1 MENSAASPVTQGHV
15 SRRPL
20 SIRFADWGYQHASR
34 ADFAIRH
41 LNLSIPAGQHV
52 LLLGA
57 SGIGKSTLMEVLA
70 GLLGAPNT
78 GAEQGSSR
86 QGQASPE
93 SRTAP
98 EEPIEDDEGGICEG
112 SILIDGQPISRSR
125 GQCAL
130 VMQDPD
136 SQMILQRVGDTVAF
150 GLENQGVAEDQ
161 IWPRVRAAMEA
172 VGLGQMELHRSTA
185 HLSGGQMQRIALAG
199 ALCMNPGV
207 LLLDEPTANI
217 DPDGVK
223 QVVRTVRDVAAR
235 EPMTTVLVEHR
246 AEPWLDFIDRV
257 VVLGRREGAGTDRSA
272 HVVADGTPDE
282 VFTDESLDFDALGV
296 WVPAKYAIGRRQQ
309 ADVRARF
316 IQRRRRAAQKASGE
330 SGKVSGFKAADSQV
344 LETAQDLSIGHAQPV
359 ASGINCAF
367 RAGRIT
373 TIQGR
378 NGAGKST
385 FALTTAGLL
394 PQISGAVIAAPSLAG
409 ADASGAA
416 LPADPHD
423 WDSKD
428 LAQRISYVFQNPEHQ
443 FVTSSVEQEVTLGLR
458 GKGEGEAEAAES
470 ARKLLA
476 RFGLERE
483 AHANPYTLSGGE
495 KRRLTVAAALASSP
509 QVLLLDEPTF
519 GQDRTTWIEIVGMMR
534 GIADSGVAVIAI
546 THDEDFA
553 AIADET
559 IYLRAHENADDCAT
573 TGERPEAAHSRPAAG
588 GATTIEV
595 TDQSER
601 VEPAKPA
608 SRSKYL
614 ASLNPA
620 IRILGAILLS
630 IPLFFSLDPVSAGSA
645 LAMEFIVFALI
656 GFSPWRVLRSTWPIL
671 AMAPWTFLAVM
682 LYGKQG
688 GAVYAAW
695 GMIHITQHSLWLA
708 LATFLRVLA
717 VGIPAVLFILGMD
730 TTDLADACSQVLHLP
745 DRFVYGGLAGT
756 RLFGVISDDWTALG
770 QARRS
775 RGVGDRSKVAAFF
788 PQAFALLVL
797 SIRRSISLA
806 TAMEARGFGAPSRRT
821 HARQSVMHARDWVF
835 LALCLLL
842 PCVCLAIAW
851 LCGTFAF
858 FGG

>member
-1 MENSAASPVTQGHV
+1 MGNSAAPLNPTAKGQLSVH
-15 SRRPL
+15 RPL
-20 SIRFADWGYQHASR
+20 SIRFTDWGYKHASR

-41 LNLSIPAGQHV
+41 VNLSIPAGQHV

-70 GLLGAPNT
+70 GLLGTANARNDAD
-78 GAEQGSSR
+78 GGNNAE
-86 QGQASPE
+86 AM
-93 SRTAP
+93 
-98 EEPIEDDEGGICEG
+98 EPVEDDDGGVCEG
-112 SILIDGQPISRSR
+112 QILIDSQPISRSR
-125 GQCAL
+125 GRCAL

-150 GLENQGVAEDQ
+150 GLENQGVPEDQ
-161 IWPRVRAAMEA
+161 IWPRVRQAMQS

-217 DPDGVK
+217 DPEGVE
-223 QVVRTVRDVAAR
+223 QVVQTVRAVAAR

-246 AEPWLDFIDRV
+246 AQPWLDFIDRV
-257 VVLGRREGAGTDRSA
+257 VVLGRAEGESFAR
-272 HVVADGTPDE
+272 VVADGTPDE
-282 VFTDESLDFDALGV
+282 VFTNEALDFDALGV
-296 WVPAKYAIGRRQQ
+296 WVPTKYAIGKRQQ
-309 ADVRARF
+309 EDVRRRF
-316 IQRRRRAAQKASGE
+316 AHASASSANRNGQEILEAAK
-330 SGKVSGFKAADSQV
+330 
-344 LETAQDLSIGHAQPV
+344 DLTIGHSIPV
-359 ASGINCAF
+359 ASHINCAF
-367 RAGRIT
+367 RAGQIT

-385 FALTTAGLL
+385 FALTMAGLL
-394 PQISGAVIAAPSLAG
+394 PQLAG
-409 ADASGAA
+409 KVSVAPDLAGVDASGAPLA
-416 LPADPHD
+416 DDPHQ

-428 LAQRISYVFQNPEHQ
+428 LAQRISYVSQNPEHQ

-458 GKGEGEAEAAES
+458 TKGKSEEEAAQ
-470 ARKLLA
+470 AAHQLLA
-476 RFGLERE
+476 RFGLDRE
-483 AHANPYTLSGGE
+483 AAANPYTLSGGE

-509 QVLLLDEPTF
+509 RVLLLDEPTF
-519 GQDRTTWIEIVGMMR
+519 GQDRRTWIEIVEMMR
-534 GIADSGVAVIAI
+534 DIANSGVAVVAI

-553 AIADET
+553 AVADET
-559 IYLRAHENADDCAT
+559 IYMRQ
-573 TGERPEAAHSRPAAG
+573 PEASFEGSRARSDSDEGQQPEQNQQELDAE
-588 GATTIEV
+588 TITV
-595 TDQSER
+595 TQQADR
-601 VEPAKPA
+601 VEPEKPA

-630 IPLFFSLDPVSAGSA
+630 IPLFFSLDPVSSGSA
-645 LAMEFIVFALI
+645 LALEFIVFAII
-656 GFSPWRVLRSTWPIL
+656 GFSPWRVFKSTWPIW
-671 AMAPWTFLAVM
+671 AMSPWTLLAVM

-688 GAVYAAW
+688 GTVYAQW

-717 VGIPAVLFILGMD
+717 VGIPAVLFILGID

-775 RGVGDRSKVAAFF
+775 RGVGDRNRVAAFF

-797 SIRRSISLA
+797 SIRRSISSA
-806 TAMEARGFGAPSRRT
+806 TAMEARGFGAPVTRS
-821 HARQSVMHARDWVF
+821 HARRSVMHARDWVF
-835 LALCLLL
+835 LGLCLLL
-842 PCVCLAIAW
+842 PCICLAIAW
-851 LCGTFAF
+851 RCGTFAF